1 MGNGEW
7 GTENGERKMGNGK
20 FTIEETKPP
29 FNAMDASRPVPAA
42 IPLHSDE
49 PPIHPLSAALL
60 IAIDNLWLLADWAVL
75 MWIVTIPL
83 SFFAV
88 CIPVYLVQ
96 RHMRGDPPGRAMAIA
111 TLLGVL
117 AAIPT
122 SITGSTAGLMVLGY
136 SGLRRILRRR
146 K

>member
-1 MGNGEW
+1 MLSNSTKDGNL
-7 GTENGERKMGNGK
+7 
-20 FTIEETKPP
+20 
-29 FNAMDASRPVPAA
+29 PVPAEK
-42 IPLHSDE
+42 PPRSDE
-49 PPIHPLSAALL
+49 PPIHPLSAVLL
-60 IAIDNLWLLADWAVL
+60 IAIDNLWLLADWAALLWV
-75 MWIVTIPL
+75 VTIPL

-96 RHMRGDPPGRAMAIA
+96 KHMRGDPSGRAMAIA
-111 TLLGVL
+111 ALLGVL

-136 SGLRRILRRR
+136 AGLYRLVRRR

>member
-1 MGNGEW
+1 MGNGE
-7 GTENGERKMGNGK
+7 
-20 FTIEETKPP
+20 FTIEKTKPP
-29 FNAMDASRPVPAA
+29 FNAMDASGRVPAA
-42 IPLHSDE
+42 IPPHSDE

-122 SITGSTAGLMVLGY
+122 SITGSTAGIMVLGY